1 VIEDCEQKQVI
12 QKFCVSL
19 TYRMSN
25 QNIKLTLT
33 PVEVML
39 CAGLLLLLT
48 KLHVLGD
55 LNPIFAKNCN
65 A

>member
-19 TYRMSN
+19 TYHKSN

-33 PVEVML
+33 PVEVVL
-39 CAGLLLLLT
+39 CAGILLLLT
-48 KLHVLGD
+48 KLHVVGD
-55 LNPIFAKNCN
+55 LNPVSATDRN